1 MHDLGRSTR
10 GFDDPHLGSAPSSS
24 QWASD
29 IGYAR
34 WGNGELETCT
44 SSRANSF
51 LDGHG
56 DLVNRV
62 TKSTGPIGH
71 VTYGSTR
78 LVTREKFNQAQ
89 GHWEGRIMVT
99 PEAGVWPAWW
109 ALGTSKPWA
118 AGGEIDFFEDSGTTG
133 WHAAA
138 HCPAASINSTC
149 SPWTA
154 SFTSTAPTGRSARS
168 RSPSTA
174 RLMTID
180 RIHVP
185 DWPFGP
191 GEPFCMIINIAVT
204 SIPQRAAPLA
214 PSSMSK
220 WSSTTFMSGIR

>member
-1 MHDLGRSTR
+1 MGIRHRLR
-10 GFDDPHLGSAPSSS
+10 PL
-24 QWASD
+24 
-29 IGYAR
+29 
-34 WGNGELETCT
+34 GNGELETCT

-138 HCPAASINSTC
+138 HCPAANINSTC

-174 RLMTID
+174 RFMTID

-185 DWPFGP
+185 DWPCGP
-191 GEPFCMIINIAVT
+191 GKRFCMIINIGSQAFRSGQLRWLPVPCRNGRQPR
-204 SIPQRAAPLA
+204 SCLA
-214 PSSMSK
+214 LGDPNHLIHRRH
-220 WSSTTFMSGIR
+220 TCRDG